1 MKEDIA
7 IVPLAMPLLA
17 GPGSIATVIVLVARA
32 REGPWWHVL
41 PVIGAIALTAAASY
55 VILAGAVKTERVLG
69 RTGLAIIER
78 AAGLLLVG
86 VAVQFMIDGLRE
98 ALPHL

>member
-1 MKEDIA
+1 
-7 IVPLAMPLLA
+7 MPLLA
-17 GPGSIATVIVLVARA
+17 GPGSIATAIVLVARA

-41 PVIGAIALTAAASY
+41 PVMAAIAVTAVASY
-55 VILAGAVKTERVLG
+55 VILASATRTERVLG
-69 RTGLAIIER
+69 RTGLSIVER
-78 AAGLLLVG
+78 VAGLLLVA

>member
-1 MKEDIA
+1 M
-7 IVPLAMPLLA
+7 
-17 GPGSIATVIVLVARA
+17 
-32 REGPWWHVL
+32 L

-55 VILAGAVKTERVLG
+55 VILAGAAKTERVLG